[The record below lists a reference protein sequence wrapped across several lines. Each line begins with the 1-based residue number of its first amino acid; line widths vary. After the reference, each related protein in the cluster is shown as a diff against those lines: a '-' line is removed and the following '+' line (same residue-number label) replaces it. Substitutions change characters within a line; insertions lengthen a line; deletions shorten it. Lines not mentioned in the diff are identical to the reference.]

1 MLESSEASF
10 LYANATHFTLIS
22 RPYPP
27 NNQLGEEVDNR
38 IFGFEEPEERPV
50 WTSQYRPNYN
60 QGGLSGFGGGNYQP
74 QTTTRRT
81 TPSPTRPTT
90 TSAPVSNNNIDS
102 MICPI

>member
-60 QGGLSGFGGGNYQP
+60 PGGFGGGSYQP
-74 QTTTRRT
+74 QPATRAPAT
-81 TPSPTRPTT
+81 KPTRPS
-90 TSAPVSNNNIDS
+90 TSAPLPNNNIDS
-102 MICPI
+102 MIMICPI